1 MKSVCDSDIY
11 KTYYSVYMSTLFSS
25 FLCFL
30 FCALNTSVCLPPRS
44 LKTEN
49 ERIEVPVLSS
59 IVQCAFEGLEHF
71 NLVHGLLPFELRK
84 KLCLWVV

>member
-1 MKSVCDSDIY
+1 MILIYIKHTTVFLNFLWYIFCVLSQFVCPS
-11 KTYYSVYMSTLFSS
+11 
-25 FLCFL
+25 
-30 FCALNTSVCLPPRS
+30 PRS

-49 ERIEVPVLSS
+49 ERIEVPVLKS

-71 NLVHGLLPFELRK
+71 NPVHGLLPFELRK